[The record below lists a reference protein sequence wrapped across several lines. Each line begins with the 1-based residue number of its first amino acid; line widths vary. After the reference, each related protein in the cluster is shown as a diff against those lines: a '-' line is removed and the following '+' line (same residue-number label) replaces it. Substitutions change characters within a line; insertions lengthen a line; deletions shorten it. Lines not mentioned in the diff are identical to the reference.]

1 MPENKNELDLE
12 QLGEGYEFAP
22 ADYRLNPSTVTSYIE
37 AVGEDDRLFHGTDA
51 VPPMAIAALTLTSL
65 MEAAPF
71 PEGTIHVSQE
81 FDFLDTVSTKDT
93 LTRHARITSRRDRG
107 RLRMMTIS
115 LSVHNHNGKPV
126 LKGETSLLL
135 P

>member
-1 MPENKNELDLE
+1 MPEENKIKLE
-12 QLGEGYEFAP
+12 HLEEGYEFAL
-22 ADYRLNPSTVTSYIE
+22 ADFQLDPSMITAYIG
-37 AVGEDDRLFHGTDA
+37 AVGEDDKLFRETDA
-51 VPPMAIAALTLTSL
+51 VPPMAIAALALTSL
-65 MEAAPF
+65 MEAALF
-71 PEGTIHVSQE
+71 PEGTIHASQG
-81 FDFLDTVSTKDT
+81 FDFIDTASTKDT

-115 LSVHNHNGKPV
+115 LSVHDHNGKPV

>member
-1 MPENKNELDLE
+1 MSEDNKVKLE
-12 QLGEGYEFAP
+12 QLEEGYDFTP
-22 ADYRLNPSTVTSYIE
+22 ADYRLDPSMVTSYIE
-37 AVGEDDRLFHGTDA
+37 AVGEDDRLFHKTDT
-51 VPPMAIAALTLTSL
+51 VPPMAIAAVALTSL

-81 FDFLDTVSTKDT
+81 FHFINTASTKDT

>member
-1 MPENKNELDLE
+1 MPEDNNKVKLE
-12 QLGEGYEFAP
+12 QLEEGYEFAP
-22 ADYRLNPSTVTSYIE
+22 ADFRLDSSTVTAYIE
-37 AVGEDDRLFHGTDA
+37 AVGEDDSLFHETDT
-51 VPPMAIAALTLTSL
+51 VPPMAVAALALTSL

-81 FDFLDTVSTKDT
+81 FNFIDTASMKDT
-93 LTRHARITSRRDRG
+93 LTRHARITTRRDRG

>member
-1 MPENKNELDLE
+1 MPEDNNKLELE
-12 QLGEGYEFAP
+12 QLEEGYEFAP
-22 ADYRLNPSTVTSYIE
+22 ADYRLDPSMVTSYIE
-37 AVGEDDRLFHGTDA
+37 AVGEDDRIFHETDT
-51 VPPMAIAALTLTSL
+51 VPPMAIAALALTSL

-81 FDFLDTVSTKDT
+81 FDFINTASTKDT